1 MTRLVTVVTES
12 WCLLPSV
19 DCERVGR
26 VVVLELGNF
35 GVRGGVP
42 DEREAVG
49 GPVDLGG
56 SGAGFGVPNGNFAGA
71 TAIPGVGGSTDR
83 AASARGARSSEGVGS
98 AGDTGLKASGS
109 AGITTPVL
117 SGNRTSSVSISRN
130 SS

>member
-1 MTRLVTVVTES
+1 M
-12 WCLLPSV
+12 LPLV

-42 DEREAVG
+42 DVREGVG
-49 GPVDLGG
+49 GAVDTGG
-56 SGAGFGVPNGNFAGA
+56 SGAGYEVPNGNFAGT
-71 TAIPGVGGSTDR
+71 TAIPGVGGSTGR
-83 AASARGARSSEGVGS
+83 AASARGARSSEDVGS

-109 AGITTPVL
+109 AGITTSGL

>member
-56 SGAGFGVPNGNFAGA
+56 TRCRFCGPQ
-71 TAIPGVGGSTDR
+71 R
-83 AASARGARSSEGVGS
+83 
-98 AGDTGLKASGS
+98 
-109 AGITTPVL
+109 
-117 SGNRTSSVSISRN
+117 
-130 SS
+130 